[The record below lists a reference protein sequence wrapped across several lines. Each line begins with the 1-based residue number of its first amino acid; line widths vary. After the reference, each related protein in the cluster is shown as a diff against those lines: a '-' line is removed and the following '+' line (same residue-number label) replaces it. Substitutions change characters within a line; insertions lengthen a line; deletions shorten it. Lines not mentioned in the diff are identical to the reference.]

1 MTETTIRGIKGM
13 KTVMDMPVMQVRE
26 THTCVLGSKG
36 CSTTFEQ
43 TRQRR
48 GTRRGIGKNKPWSA
62 THRPNDECSPRPNAD
77 PLLTPSASP
86 VPKQDGPPPGGYP
99 SVRYARRIPSTG
111 PTGVAFFGAY
121 LGAMVY
127 GFYQVGQ
134 GNARRRGL
142 REEKNHARAVLIP
155 FLQAEED
162 RRYRAAVVERTK
174 SEDKIMAGVPGWKS
188 GDQGAVYNT
197 TWLPPQHTYAPRMI

>member
-48 GTRRGIGKNKPWSA
+48 GTRRGIGKNKPSSA

-86 VPKQDGPPPGGYP
+86 VPKQDAPPPAGTP
-99 SVRYARRIPSTG
+99 ACATQ
-111 PTGVAFFGAY
+111 GVFPAPA
-121 LGAMVY
+121 
-127 GFYQVGQ
+127 
-134 GNARRRGL
+134 
-142 REEKNHARAVLIP
+142 
-155 FLQAEED
+155 
-162 RRYRAAVVERTK
+162 
-174 SEDKIMAGVPGWKS
+174 
-188 GDQGAVYNT
+188 
-197 TWLPPQHTYAPRMI
+197 PPV